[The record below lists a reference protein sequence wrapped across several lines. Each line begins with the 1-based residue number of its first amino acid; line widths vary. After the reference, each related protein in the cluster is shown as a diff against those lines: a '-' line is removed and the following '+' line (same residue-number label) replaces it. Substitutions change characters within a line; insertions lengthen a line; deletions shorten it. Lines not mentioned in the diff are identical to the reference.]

1 MTKMGKTQRELSWL
15 RKNVRAARK
24 DIDRIMSILE
34 REKRIDHLIAE
45 MKQTAR
51 QMLQMSHEL

>member
-1 MTKMGKTQRELSWL
+1 M

-51 QMLQMSHEL
+51 QMLLMSHEL

>member
-24 DIDRIMSILE
+24 DID
-34 REKRIDHLIAE
+34 HLIAE

-51 QMLQMSHEL
+51 QMLLMSHEL

>member
-1 MTKMGKTQRELSWL
+1 M

-45 MKQTAR
+45 MKQTAQ
-51 QMLQMSHEL
+51 QMLLMSHEL